1 VCERE
6 RERVSERMFFWFWQV
21 FADHASSLQPIVVPR
36 TLLWNLRR
44 RFVFFGTSV
53 TSIFRG
59 LFLWSRIR
67 DVCICLK
74 KYTFTCKCHFPELC
88 LTHQSGICIKPWTLN
103 PKPVWLKQCLLGGCD
118 MSGMTTPEI
127 QACFWRGMFTL
138 LACIICRMCGLVSK
152 HFSPVLGAGFV
163 GVLVGQE
170 FGRGR

>member
-1 VCERE
+1 VCWVVTEKNMKDVINFQWNCKARSRPTYKSSTLQERE
-6 RERVSERMFFWFWQV
+6 RERERESERMFFWFWQV

-53 TSIFRG
+53 TSIFR
-59 LFLWSRIR
+59 
-67 DVCICLK
+67 
-74 KYTFTCKCHFPELC
+74 
-88 LTHQSGICIKPWTLN
+88 
-103 PKPVWLKQCLLGGCD
+103 
-118 MSGMTTPEI
+118 GMTTPEI